1 MPGPTPK
8 LPSPALPTNLARAYF
23 KALLPGGAA
32 SEEIKVLFNPVS
44 LQHTAS
50 NTLKEEGSG
59 AKKKQFV
66 DKSSSK
72 LTMQLVF
79 DTTDTGV
86 DVRTH
91 TMKMLSLLKPVKQG
105 SKQVPPNVEFGW
117 GAYKFTGLVEQYKET
132 LDFFSSQGTPLR
144 ANIDITLSSQDIQ
157 FESGRNPKSKVDGQ
171 LSTASPAEPAMVPN
185 PPASGPTGAAN
196 GLGDPRAA
204 RAIASANNAD
214 SLRFGGGGELAIGA
228 GIDLRAEA
236 AFSVGGGIGLSAG
249 AGAGLGIGGG
259 LSAGAGAGLSIG
271 GGAGFSAGAGAGAG
285 FSAGAGAGF
294 SAGAGAGF
302 SAGAGAGF
310 SAGAGA
316 GFSAGAG
323 AGFSAGASA
332 GFSAGAGASFSAG
345 AGAGASFGSAVASGG
360 FAGLRSPPTVSA
372 SLPDVRATWSTTT
385 TSTSISSGSSFEVG
399 GKAMVNTGSA
409 LSADV
414 GATADINA
422 MIRFG

>member
-1 MPGPTPK
+1 MAGPTPT
-8 LPSPALPTNLARAYF
+8 LPSPELPSNLAVAYF
-23 KALLPGGAA
+23 KAMLPGGAV
-32 SEEIKVLFNPVS
+32 SEEIKVLFNPTS

-66 DKSSSK
+66 DKSSAK
-72 LTMQLVF
+72 LTMQLIF

-91 TMKMLSLLKPVKQG
+91 TSKMLSLLKPAAQGNKQI
-105 SKQVPPNVEFGW
+105 PPNVEFGW

-144 ANIDITLSSQDIQ
+144 ASVDITLSSQDIQ
-157 FESGRNPKSKVDGQ
+157 FQSGNSPQAKVDGQ
-171 LSTASPAEPAMVPN
+171 LGTAEPALVPN
-185 PPASGPTGAAN
+185 PPAGGPSGAAN

-204 RAIASANNAD
+204 RAIAGANNAD
-214 SLRFGGGGELAIGA
+214 SLRFGGSGQLAVGA

-249 AGAGLGIGGG
+249 AGAGAGIG
-259 LSAGAGAGLSIG
+259 IG
-271 GGAGFSAGAGAGAG
+271 GGAGITAGAGAG

-323 AGFSAGASA
+323 AGFSAGAGA
-332 GFSAGAGASFSAG
+332 GFSAGAGSGFSAG
-345 AGAGASFGSAVASGG
+345 AGAGFSASAGAGFSSGSAVAAGAFS
-360 FAGLRSPPTVSA
+360 GLRAPPTISGA
-372 SLPDVRATWSTTT
+372 LPDVRATWSTSS
-385 TSTSISSGSSFEVG
+385 STSIGNSARFDVG
-399 GKAMVNTGSA
+399 GKAQISTGSA

-414 GATADINA
+414 GASADLNA